1 MSTNGNGSDL
11 KRKRKRKPRHPR
23 LVPLLMLGSDGETY
37 ACSLA
42 TSIPPGVLKI
52 PGVIVAV
59 RLLPRE
65 RDIALDCLQSGVIEA
80 TRTLVGIISRKFD
93 A

>member
-1 MSTNGNGSDL
+1 MSTNGNGSGLPRKL
-11 KRKRKRKPRHPR
+11 KRRRPR

-42 TSIPPGVLKI
+42 KKIPPGVLKI

-65 RDIALDCLQSGVIEA
+65 RDVALGCLQRGVIDA
-80 TRTLVGIISRKFD
+80 TRTLADILGRKFD

>member
-1 MSTNGNGSDL
+1 MSTHGNGSSL
-11 KRKRKRKPRHPR
+11 KRKRKPRHRR

-42 TSIPPGVLKI
+42 TTIPPGVLKS
-52 PGVIVAV
+52 PDVIVAV

-65 RDIALDCLQSGVIEA
+65 RNIALSCLQSGVIEA
-80 TRTLVGIISRKFD
+80 SRTLAGIIGRKFD

>member
-1 MSTNGNGSDL
+1 MSTHGNGSGL
-11 KRKRKRKPRHPR
+11 KRKLKPRHPR
-23 LVPLLMLGSDGETY
+23 LVPLLLLGSDGETY

-42 TSIPPGVLKI
+42 TTIPPGVLKL

-65 RDIALDCLQSGVIEA
+65 RNIALYGLQSGVIEA
-80 TRTLVGIISRKFD
+80 TRALANILGRKFD

>member
-1 MSTNGNGSDL
+1 MSTHGNGSGL
-11 KRKRKRKPRHPR
+11 KRKRKPRQPR
-23 LVPLLMLGSDGETY
+23 LVPLLMLGSDGKTY
-37 ACSLA
+37 ACAPA
-42 TSIPPGVLKI
+42 TTIEPGVLKI

-65 RDIALDCLQSGVIEA
+65 RNIALYCLQSGVIEA
-80 TRTLVGIISRKFD
+80 THTLARIIGRKFD